1 MSHSKIAS
9 SDVLGVELVGE
20 VHVLSDL
27 LVMEPFRTSLAF
39 ERFVTHHLH
48 LASRAGKPVGM
59 IVWQMSRS
67 QS

>member
-39 ERFVTHHLH
+39 ERFVTHHL
-48 LASRAGKPVGM
+48 AGKPVGM
-59 IVWQMSRS
+59 NFRQVPRS
-67 QS
+67 